1 MYRWWVFVH
10 ILAVFG
16 FLAAHGVSMS
26 VLFRL
31 RSERNPAKVVELLE
45 LSGSS
50 IRAFYWS
57 MAVLVASGVVV
68 ATLGGW
74 WSQAWI
80 WAAILVLIAS
90 SAAMIAMARQYY
102 RRVGL
107 VARALAGGS
116 TAVGSEQFEGML
128 RSRRSTGIAVVGV
141 VALAFIL
148 YLMMFKP
155 TFGIGGG
162 VPTATGPSPTGAVV
176 QVSATN
182 LAFDTATLT
191 VPADRPFTIA
201 FANLEAVPHNVSI
214 WRDSTLSE
222 PLFVGEVFSGPR
234 TENYAVEP
242 LPAGT
247 YYFQCDVHPPMNGE
261 VVAR

>member
-31 RSERNPAKVVELLE
+31 RGERDPAKVVELLA

-50 IRAFYWS
+50 IRPFYWS
-57 MAVLVASGVVV
+57 MAVLVVSGVVV
-68 ATLGGW
+68 GILGKW

-80 WAAILVLIAS
+80 WAAIVVLIAS
-90 SAAMIAMARQYY
+90 SVAMFAMARPYY

-116 TAVGSEQFEGML
+116 TAVGQEQFEGML
-128 RSRRSTGIAVVGV
+128 RSRRSFTIAGVGV
-141 VALAFIL
+141 AALAFIL

-162 VPTATGPSPTGAVV
+162 VAAAPGPAPTGEVV
-176 QVSATN
+176 RISASN
-182 LAFDTATLT
+182 LAFDTATLS

-214 WRDSTLSE
+214 WRDATLTE
-222 PLFVGEVFSGPR
+222 ALFVGEVFDGPR
-234 TENYAVEP
+234 TENYAVSP

-247 YYFQCDVHPPMNGE
+247 YYFLCDVHPAMNGE
-261 VVAR
+261 VVAG